1 MSTSAS
7 AYVLGAPSRKKSSRK
22 IPLQHFLGS
31 AAVAGLVL
39 GCAWTV
45 YANIFAAS
53 VYPSVD
59 SAAFD
64 EPVVKRRV
72 AVAARPTPS
81 FNEVF
86 ASLTPPPAAPAKAEV
101 AKSETPAPSLLFN
114 DRFAAA
120 APDGVPSGVVADAAP
135 QIDPIK
141 QAAAPKVAEAAKISA
156 TAKLAE
162 ASKPLPAPKSVEN
175 AKKEAATNLQVALND
190 PTAMV
195 HSKAT
200 ETKAAEAKA
209 AEVKAAE
216 VKATAAKSAAK
227 SGGVTMHDMA
237 ARAKAA
243 VMSIAS
249 NERQTMVEKLWGK
262 RESTGGL
269 LSFASADANVTGS
282 IPSTLDQNP
291 MLGGSPPYD
300 RQTAVYDISARTV
313 YLPDGTRLEAHSG
326 LGSRLDDPRSSHL
339 KMVGVTP
346 PHIYE
351 LKPREALFHGVPA
364 LRLNPIGGEGKIFNR
379 VGLLAH
385 TFMLGPNGDSNG
397 CVSFK
402 DYYAFLNA
410 YRNKGIRRL
419 AVLARVQ

>member
-1 MSTSAS
+1 MGTSAS
-7 AYVLGAPSRKKSSRK
+7 ACVLGASSRRKPSRK
-22 IPLQHFLGS
+22 ILPQHFLGS

-53 VYPSVD
+53 VYPSV
-59 SAAFD
+59 SNAALD
-64 EPVVKRRV
+64 VPAVRRPV
-72 AVAARPTPS
+72 ASAARPAPA

-86 ASLTPPPAAPAKAEV
+86 AAVTPPAAAPKAEV
-101 AKSETPAPSLLFN
+101 AKPEVSKFEVAKSEAPAPALMFN

-120 APDGVPSGVVADAAP
+120 SPDGVPSSVVADAAP

-141 QAAAPKVAEAAKISA
+141 QAAAPKLADAPKVVATTKI
-156 TAKLAE
+156 AE
-162 ASKPLPAPKSVEN
+162 ASKPLPAPKSVEA
-175 AKKEAATNLQVALND
+175 AKKEAAASLQVALND
-190 PTAMV
+190 PAEKV
-195 HSKAT
+195 QPKP
-200 ETKAAEAKA
+200 ETKAEKPAET
-209 AEVKAAE
+209 
-216 VKATAAKSAAK
+216 KATAK
-227 SGGVTMHDMA
+227 SGGTVRDMA

-262 RESTGGL
+262 REPGGGL

-300 RQTAVYDISARTV
+300 RQTAVYDISAKTV

-326 LGSRLDDPRSSHL
+326 LGSRIDDPRSSHL

-364 LRLNPIGGEGKIFNR
+364 LRLTPIGGEGKIFNR

-385 TFMLGPNGDSNG
+385 TYMLGPNGDSNG

-402 DYYAFLNA
+402 DYYAFLDA